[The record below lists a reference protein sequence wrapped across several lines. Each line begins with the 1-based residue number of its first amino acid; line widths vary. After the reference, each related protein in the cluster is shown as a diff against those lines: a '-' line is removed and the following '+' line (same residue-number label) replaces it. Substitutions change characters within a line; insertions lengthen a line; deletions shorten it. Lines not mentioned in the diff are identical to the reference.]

1 LKKFFF
7 FLFFFSIYIHSDEN
21 IVIVISMD
29 GVRYDFPQLTN
40 NGGFDLIELDGLKA
54 TSLVPV
60 YQSSTFPAHISMAT
74 GVTPDKHGVLHNSF
88 YDKTRGSY
96 SYSADASWIEAEP
109 VWSILE
115 RNNIKTATYFWVG
128 SETDWNGTQISYS
141 KAPFDGGVLEKD
153 KTKKILEWIDL
164 ESDLRPRLIMSW
176 WHGTDTISH
185 KKGSLDP
192 EVIQQLRKQ
201 DQELLNLINEI
212 TKRNI
217 WDIVTLIIVSDHG
230 ISDVSNYINLKEILN
245 INSIDARLSV
255 GPAVGHIFLDNHD
268 ELKRSESILK
278 KVPELTVWEKASL
291 PSEYNML
298 HEQRTGDLIV
308 TTDAPNMLVT
318 WNSSNPP
325 KGMHGYDPV
334 DNIEMEGIF
343 FALGNNVSN
352 LKIEKVHQL
361 DIAPTILNLLDV
373 DIPNYM
379 SGDIINLN

>member
-1 LKKFFF
+1 
-7 FLFFFSIYIHSDEN
+7 
-21 IVIVISMD
+21 MD

-54 TSLVPV
+54 TSLIPV

-88 YDKTRGSY
+88 YDKTRGTY

-141 KAPFDGGVLEKD
+141 KAPFDNGVLEKD
-153 KTKKILEWIDL
+153 KTRKILEWVDL
-164 ESDLRPRLIMSW
+164 DSDLRPRLIMSW

-185 KKGSLDP
+185 KKGSLDL

-245 INSIDARLSV
+245 INSIDARLSI

-278 KVPELTVWEKASL
+278 KVPELTVWERASL